1 VYQAFLDAEVNEDQ
15 ISENFTRVL
24 VVGCLNL
31 TGSRTY
37 MKVLTRFH
45 DKKHNGFDN
54 TNPGSHTDMK
64 LLEHIHDKKHN
75 GFDNT
80 NPGSH
85 TDMKLLEHIHDKK
98 HNGFDNTNPG
108 SHTDMKLLEHIHD
121 KKHNGFDNTNPVLD
135 LSLEAM
141 DINNGW
147 MHPTVPLCIHTSK
160 GIGDSEQLGQIK
172 TFLAER
178 NSLCTSSSWFAT
190 WQEELKTGGNMS
202 WKSFEDLNDARVH
215 VVWILYS
222 LSERRHFG
230 QLLHLKDALEPYGVP
245 VQILIV
251 KDTDDVDCH
260 GQQLGKN
267 LLYKRGFLF
276 PDVLTLQEYL
286 ITGLDWSSGEVGKA
300 EDSQVALFDKAL
312 WAPQG
317 ALRDNTME
325 LKQLDNKA
333 LWASAEVIKTI
344 ANIQK
349 TAQVINDV
357 ASILDKRGVNI
368 WIKALMRLQG
378 HHTSAWCGT
387 FTVKCLCKIWEV
399 PKTMETTIWQKLASW
414 ELDETGE
421 SRLDGTMSK
430 CQLQEGPTSLT
441 LNDGKYLQFSTRV
454 AGVILYCKAFHLTGW
469 SKIDYSQEFD
479 SFYAA
484 YRHWFEEFLKRFNF
498 GISSKILRTLFP
510 SSDTAAGTL
519 KQQVQ
524 TSLEKLFVEILN
536 H

>member
-1 VYQAFLDAEVNEDQ
+1 MYQSFLGAAEVNKDQ
-15 ISENFTRVL
+15 ISKNFTRVL
-24 VVGCLNL
+24 VLGCLNL
-31 TGSRTY
+31 TGS
-37 MKVLTRFH
+37 H
-45 DKKHNGFDN
+45 
-54 TNPGSHTDMK
+54 SDMA
-64 LLEHIHDKKHN
+64 
-75 GFDNT
+75 
-80 NPGSH
+80 
-85 TDMKLLEHIHDKK
+85 
-98 HNGFDNTNPG
+98 
-108 SHTDMKLLEHIHD
+108 LLEHIHD

-147 MHPTVPLCIHTSK
+147 RHPTVPLCIHTSK
-160 GIGDSEQLGQIK
+160 GIGDSEQLEQIK

-178 NSLCTSSSWFAT
+178 NSLCTSSSWLAK
-190 WQEELKTGGNMS
+190 WQEELKTGGNTS

-230 QLLHLKDALEPYGVP
+230 QLLRLKDALEPYGVP

-251 KDTDDVDCH
+251 KDTDDDDCN
-260 GQQLGKN
+260 GQQLGKK

-286 ITGLDWSSGEVGKA
+286 ITGLDWLSSEVGKA
-300 EDSQVALFDKAL
+300 EDSQVALIDKAL

-317 ALRDNTME
+317 VLRANTMQ

-349 TAQVINDV
+349 TAQIINDV
-357 ASILDKRGVNI
+357 ASILDKSGVNI
-368 WIKALMRLQG
+368 WIKALVRLQRPD
-378 HHTSAWCGT
+378 TSAWCGT

-441 LNDGKYLQFSTRV
+441 LKDGKYLQFSTRV

-469 SKIDYSQEFD
+469 SNIDYSQEFD

-484 YRHWFEEFLKRFNF
+484 YRHWFEEFSKRFNF
-498 GISSKILRTLFP
+498 GISCKILHILFP